1 MTEDVGN
8 MPYPPSFVDQRLFPR
23 LPWLTARNTA
33 YFLIIWFTAFFVG
46 SLAVNNPFLNSP
58 GATAALWA
66 GVGSWYPSYYWV
78 VMYLHGLNSGLMALA
93 GLAAVALLE
102 LPSVHVRKGILIGA
116 LIAGILSP
124 IGAVFNSV
132 PPWNASAG
140 LWVQVA
146 AFLALDEIVIL
157 ILWGMLELWRT
168 GAERSRTM
176 PFVTVGL
183 CAGALLLAALLGHI
197 AGTMVGFGDPSGI
210 FSGYAAQIGVSFSDL
225 ETSVIENHAYLMIST
240 VPVGMVTLLAIR
252 FGYYGLTGWKKN
264 LARTGFV
271 LMCLALLFQVGL
283 ALIEGVGAFSNAL
296 PTWVSSFPFVP
307 SFLGVDDGVN
317 AVFMVLGCSVTLIAI
332 AIGSRRV
339 QGWGPPSGVPLRITP
354 LVAFIT
360 FATVTALAEP
370 TGGSVVGTPP
380 EAWIRLFIAF
390 WLCFA
395 LMMVILVA
403 EGLVDTGQNSG
414 QMMRIGW
421 TALVGI
427 VLVLIGA
434 TDYLQTGAYAGGY
447 VAVAGVV
454 LVGLS
459 FLLTAGYGLKDSK
472 ARSPATG
479 GSTPG
484 SH

>member
-1 MTEDVGN
+1 MTEDGEK
-8 MPYPPSFVDQRLFPR
+8 MPYPPSFFDQKLFPR
-23 LPWLTARNTA
+23 LPWLTARNAA

-58 GATAALWA
+58 QATAALWA

-78 VMYLHGLNSGLMALA
+78 VMYLHGLNAGLMALA
-93 GLAAVALLE
+93 GLVAVALLA
-102 LPSVHVRKGILIGA
+102 LPSLHVRQGVLIGA

-124 IGAVFNSV
+124 IGAVFNSL
-132 PPWNASAG
+132 PAWNATAG

-183 CAGALLLAALLGHI
+183 CASALLLAALLGHI
-197 AGTMVGFGDPSGI
+197 AGTMVGFGDP
-210 FSGYAAQIGVSFSDL
+210 FSVFSDYAAQIGVSFSDL

-240 VPVGMVTLLAIR
+240 VPAGMVTLLAIR
-252 FGYYGLTGWKKN
+252 FGYYGLAGWKKN

-271 LMCLALLFQVGL
+271 MMCLGVMFQMGL
-283 ALIEGVGAFSNAL
+283 ALIEGVGAFSNT
-296 PTWVSSFPFVP
+296 PPSWVSSFPLVP

-317 AVFMVLGCSVTLIAI
+317 AVFMVLGCSFVLIAL
-332 AIGSRRV
+332 AIGSKRV
-339 QGWGPPSGVPLRITP
+339 QGWGLALGVPLRITP
-354 LVAFIT
+354 LVAFLT
-360 FATVTALAEP
+360 FVIATALAEP
-370 TGGSVVGTPP
+370 ASGLLVGTPP

-395 LMMVILVA
+395 LMMVVLVA
-403 EGLVDTGQNSG
+403 EYLVNTGQNSG

-421 TALVGI
+421 TALAG
-427 VLVLIGA
+427 VLLILGGV

-459 FLLTAGYGLKDSK
+459 FLLTAGYGLMGWKG
-472 ARSPATG
+472 RSQAPSGETQ
-479 GSTPG
+479 
-484 SH
+484 

>member
-1 MTEDVGN
+1 MTEDVEK
-8 MPYPPSFVDQRLFPR
+8 MPYPPSFFDQKLFPH
-23 LPWLTARNTA
+23 LPWLTARNSA

-46 SLAVNNPFLNSP
+46 SLAVNNPFLHSP
-58 GATAALWA
+58 GAAAALWA
-66 GVGSWYPSYYWV
+66 GVGPGYPSYYWV

-102 LPSVHVRKGILIGA
+102 LPSLHVRKGILIGA

-124 IGAVFNSV
+124 IGAIFNSQ
-132 PPWNASAG
+132 PAWNAGAG
-140 LWVQVA
+140 LWVQIT
-146 AFLALDEIVIL
+146 AFLALDEIVVL

-176 PFVTVGL
+176 PFITVAL
-183 CAGALLLAALLGHI
+183 CAGDLLLAAILGHI
-197 AGTMVGFGDPSGI
+197 AGTMVGFGDPFSV

-252 FGYYGLTGWKKN
+252 FGYYGLKGWTKN

-271 LMCLALLFQVGL
+271 LMSLGLLFQAGL
-283 ALIEGVGAFSNAL
+283 ALIEGVGAFSNA
-296 PTWVSSFPFVP
+296 PPAWVSSFPLVP

-317 AVFMVLGCSVTLIAI
+317 AVFMVLGCSLTLIAL
-332 AIGSRRV
+332 AIGNKRA
-339 QGWGPPSGVPLRITP
+339 QGWGLPSGVPLRITP
-354 LVAFIT
+354 LIAFIT
-360 FATVTALAEP
+360 FVIVTALAEP
-370 TGGSVVGTPP
+370 PDSQLVGPPP

-390 WLCFA
+390 WLCLA
-395 LMMVILVA
+395 LVMIVLLA
-403 EGLVDTGQNSG
+403 EHLVDTGQNSG

-421 TALVGI
+421 TALAG
-427 VLVLIGA
+427 VLLILGGV

-447 VAVAGVV
+447 VAAAGVV
-454 LVGLS
+454 LIGIS
-459 FLLTAGYGLKDSK
+459 FLLTAGYGLMGGK
-472 ARSPATG
+472 ARSQASSGT
-479 GSTPG
+479 TQW